1 MVQVVAHRSDAVV
14 TSAPGS
20 AARDVV
26 SRTVARKQSVQN
38 ATKML
43 GTFAARMG
51 SMAQG
56 LVAQPPSAPPPGGIV
71 TATAG
76 TPTHMHAHMH
86 THMQTNRRW
95 CSSLKE
101 RCC

>member
-56 LVAQPPSAPPPGGIV
+56 LVAQPPSAPPPRRDC
-71 TATAG
+71 
-76 TPTHMHAHMH
+76 HSHSRHAHAH
-86 THMQTNRRW
+86 A
-95 CSSLKE
+95 CSHAYSHAN
-101 RCC
+101 

>member
-1 MVQVVAHRSDAVV
+1 MRCKWLQVVAHRSDAAI

-20 AARDVV
+20 AARDAV

-56 LVAQPPSAPPPGGIV
+56 LVAQPTTG
-71 TATAG
+71 TATVTGAG
-76 TPTHMHAHMH
+76 TVAPAG
-86 THMQTNRRW
+86 TNPLLVKQKR
-95 CSSLKE
+95 LV
-101 RCC
+101 